1 MALHYNLAKVHAISE
16 NDSMFVMDIVRLF
29 VAELPLDLEHL
40 KNGIADKNH
49 EIAYGF
55 AHKIK
60 PSLDL
65 LGLNV
70 AFEEI
75 IQIEEWTYKKGK
87 KKEIIETFKS
97 VSSQIEKAIK
107 EIKKDFN
114 LK

>member
-1 MALHYNLAKVHAISE
+1 MALHYNLSKVHAISE
-16 NDSMFVMDIVRLF
+16 NDTAFVKEIVRLF
-29 VAELPLDLEHL
+29 VIELPTDLQQL
-40 KNGIADKNH
+40 KNGISEKDH
-49 EIAYGF
+49 SLAYSF

-65 LGLNV
+65 LGLTI
-70 AFEEI
+70 AFEEM
-75 IQIEEWTYKKGK
+75 IQIEEWTYSKGK

-114 LK
+114 LR

>member
-16 NDSMFVMDIVRLF
+16 NDSMFVMELVRLF
-29 VAELPLDLEHL
+29 VAELPLDLEQL
-40 KNGIADKNH
+40 KNGIAEKNH

-65 LGLNV
+65 FGLNV

-75 IQIEEWTYKKGK
+75 IQIEEWTHAKGK

-97 VSSQIEKAIK
+97 VSNQIEKAIK